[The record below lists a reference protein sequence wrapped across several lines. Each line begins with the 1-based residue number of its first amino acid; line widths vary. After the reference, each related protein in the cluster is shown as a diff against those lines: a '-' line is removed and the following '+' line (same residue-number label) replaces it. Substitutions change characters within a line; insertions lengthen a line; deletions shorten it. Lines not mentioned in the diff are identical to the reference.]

1 MKIVKI
7 SGGLGNQM
15 LQYVYGQHLSKKY
28 KEKIYYDIEW
38 YKNQKKNLYLRNFE
52 LHKFDIDIKIVK
64 EKEYLLKFNKIEK
77 FIYCWNITHF
87 SLLGLKCL
95 L

>member
-15 LQYVYGQHLSKKY
+15 LQYVYGEYLSKKY

-52 LHKFDIDIKIVK
+52 LFKFDIDIKIVK
-64 EKEYLLKFNKIEK
+64 GQKHLLKYNKIEK
-77 FIYCWNITHF
+77 FIY
-87 SLLGLKCL
+87 LLKGLLFFDKKHL
-95 L
+95 F

>member
-64 EKEYLLKFNKIEK
+64 EKN
-77 FIYCWNITHF
+77 IY
-87 SLLGLKCL
+87 
-95 L
+95 